1 MVVYRWCRWCGLG
14 LIVLGIWATPDP
26 GRADPPQGP
35 NEGEVLPPP
44 KRAKEIPLPP
54 NPASLLGRQFNP
66 IDLDSAL
73 RLAGVR
79 NPEILLA
86 RERVTEAVAL
96 QQQAAARYL
105 PSINVGTNVDTHA
118 GNLQQSN
125 GTILPVNRGAM
136 YLGLG
141 AYAVGA
147 GTVNVPGLVLSGN
160 VSETI
165 YADLVSRQVVRQRR
179 LDNQAVRNQVLL
191 RVASGYLE
199 LLRAEGRR
207 AVAVQTRDEARELA
221 RITANHAAAGQGRRA
236 DANRAATTLE
246 EYNAQVLEAENQVL
260 TASARLAQ
268 LLDLDPSIRLH
279 AVDGWV
285 VPAPIVP
292 DPIPLAELIT
302 IALTQRPELG
312 ERQAAIR
319 AALLA
324 LQGARLLPFSPNIT
338 LGYSAGTFG
347 GGSNLVSAGILQPDG
362 TTLQEHRFGN
372 FGDRQDV
379 DAVVYWTLQNLGLGN
394 LAQIRLAQSK
404 LRAEDFRRIEV
415 LDRVRTEVASAHAA
429 IHTRFAQIETS
440 QRALAVSKNA
450 FDEDLLRIRNREGL
464 PIEVLDSL
472 RLLAA
477 SRTSY
482 LDALIDYNLAQFALY
497 VALGQPPANTLAR
510 PIPASLVPP
519 PGSAQPPTPPK

>member
-1 MVVYRWCRWCGLG
+1 MVFFRSCWWFAPW
-14 LIVLGIWATPDP
+14 LIVLGIWGTPGP
-26 GRADPPQGP
+26 GRAGQSDGP
-35 NEGEVLPPP
+35 EEIKDLPPP
-44 KRAKEIPLPP
+44 KRVKQVPLPA
-54 NPASLLGRQFNP
+54 NPASLLGQQFSR

-86 RERVTEAVAL
+86 RERVTEAVAM
-96 QQQAAARYL
+96 QQLAAARYL
-105 PSINVGTNVDTHA
+105 PSVNVGTNVDSHA
-118 GNLQQSN
+118 GNLQQSA
-125 GTILPVNRGAM
+125 GAIISVNRGAM
-136 YLGLG
+136 FLGLG
-141 AYAVGA
+141 ANAVAA
-147 GTVNVPGLVLSGN
+147 GTVNIPGLVLSGN

-165 YADLVSRQVVRQRR
+165 YADLVARQVVRQRQF
-179 LDNQAVRNQVLL
+179 DSQAVQNQVLL
-191 RVASGYLE
+191 RVARAYLE

-207 AVAVQTRDEARELA
+207 AVAIQTRAEARDVA
-221 RITANHAAAGQGRRA
+221 RITADYAAVGEGRLA
-236 DANRAATTLE
+236 DANRAAATLQE
-246 EYNAQVLEAENQVL
+246 RNAQVLEAENQVL
-260 TASARLAQ
+260 TASAGLAQ

-292 DPIPLAELIT
+292 DPIPLPELIT
-302 IALTQRPELG
+302 IALTQRPELQ

-324 LQGARLLPFSPNIT
+324 LQGARVLPFSPNVT

-347 GGSNLVSAGILQPDG
+347 GGSNLVSAGILQADG

-372 FGDRQDV
+372 FADRQDV

-394 LAQIRLAQSK
+394 LALVRLAKSK
-404 LRAEDFRRIEV
+404 LRSEDFRRIEV

-429 IHTRFAQIETS
+429 THARFAQIETS
-440 QRALAVSKNA
+440 ALALGTSKNA
-450 FDEDLLRIRNREGL
+450 FDEDLLRTRNHKGL

-472 RLLAA
+472 RLVGT
-477 SRTSY
+477 SRTAY
-482 LDALIDYNLAQFALY
+482 LDAVIDYNEAQFALY

-510 PIPASLVPP
+510 PIPATLVPP
-519 PGSAQPPTPPK
+519 PGSSNGPASPK